1 MKKYSILTIT
11 GIILGV
17 FLIALMLQLI
27 PAMQALELK
36 TIDWRFQWR
45 GPLSVE
51 DSPIVLVTIDDQS
64 FESLPERW
72 PWPRSYYAHVVENL
86 TEAGARVIGI
96 DVILDIPDKI
106 HEGSDEQLAEAIKD
120 SGNFG

>member
-1 MKKYSILTIT
+1 MTIA

-64 FESLPERW
+64 FES
-72 PWPRSYYAHVVENL
+72 
-86 TEAGARVIGI
+86 
-96 DVILDIPDKI
+96 
-106 HEGSDEQLAEAIKD
+106 
-120 SGNFG
+120 F